1 QFFLY
6 YPMSSNA
13 WMFIIIGPIWATLY
27 YGLFRFLIV
36 KLDLKTPGRETDIAE
51 EKIAGQPDEIAVDV
65 VAALG
70 GKANIK
76 SVDACI
82 TRLRVSVKDIANVD
96 VAKLKAL
103 GARDVLVIG
112 DSLQAIFG
120 TQSDSIKSEVHSVL
134 AAS

>member
-1 QFFLY
+1 
-6 YPMSSNA
+6 M
-13 WMFIIIGPIWATLY
+13 
-27 YGLFRFLIV
+27 

-51 EKIAGQPDEIAVDV
+51 VKIAGQPDEIAVDV

-82 TRLRVSVKDIANVD
+82 TRLRVSVKDISNVD

-134 AAS
+134 ATS

>member
-1 QFFLY
+1 
-6 YPMSSNA
+6 
-13 WMFIIIGPIWATLY
+13 
-27 YGLFRFLIV
+27 
-36 KLDLKTPGRETDIAE
+36 
-51 EKIAGQPDEIAVDV
+51 VDV

-82 TRLRVSVKDIANVD
+82 TRLRVTVKDIANVD
-96 VAKLKAL
+96 VEKLKQL
-103 GARDVLVIG
+103 GAHDVLVIG

-120 TQSDSIKSEVHSVL
+120 TQSDTIKSEIHGVL